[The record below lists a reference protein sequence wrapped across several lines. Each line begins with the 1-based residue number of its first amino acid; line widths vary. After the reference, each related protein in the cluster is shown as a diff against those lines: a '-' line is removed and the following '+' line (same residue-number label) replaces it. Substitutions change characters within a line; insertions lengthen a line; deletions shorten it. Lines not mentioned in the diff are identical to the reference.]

1 LHHNNTEAIRGV
13 VTRYF
18 GTGEAA
24 DKAECVLILLI
35 AERALHTS
43 VKKTRTNGFEGAPRP
58 SATGCATKPFTTTPT
73 SPRRRPTVMADYYNF
88 QQVVQMCGI
97 AESTLE
103 QLQSKGLLEPTV
115 KSGRPFLS
123 SRQVYRLRIA
133 VHQASE
139 EKIDLQEALARVEER
154 WLAQTVALRS

>member
-1 LHHNNTEAIRGV
+1 
-13 VTRYF
+13 
-18 GTGEAA
+18 
-24 DKAECVLILLI
+24 
-35 AERALHTS
+35 
-43 VKKTRTNGFEGAPRP
+43 
-58 SATGCATKPFTTTPT
+58 
-73 SPRRRPTVMADYYNF
+73 MADYYNF

-115 KSGRPFLS
+115 KRGRPFLS

>member
-1 LHHNNTEAIRGV
+1 
-13 VTRYF
+13 
-18 GTGEAA
+18 
-24 DKAECVLILLI
+24 
-35 AERALHTS
+35 
-43 VKKTRTNGFEGAPRP
+43 
-58 SATGCATKPFTTTPT
+58 
-73 SPRRRPTVMADYYNF
+73 MADYYNF
-88 QQVVQMCGI
+88 QQVAQMCGI

-115 KSGRPFLS
+115 KRGRPFLS
-123 SRQVYRLRIA
+123 SQQVYRLRIA

>member
-1 LHHNNTEAIRGV
+1 
-13 VTRYF
+13 
-18 GTGEAA
+18 
-24 DKAECVLILLI
+24 
-35 AERALHTS
+35 
-43 VKKTRTNGFEGAPRP
+43 
-58 SATGCATKPFTTTPT
+58 
-73 SPRRRPTVMADYYNF
+73 MADYYNF

-115 KSGRPFLS
+115 KRGRPFLS
-123 SRQVYRLRIA
+123 SQQVYRLRIA
-133 VHQASE
+133 VHRANE

>member
-1 LHHNNTEAIRGV
+1 
-13 VTRYF
+13 
-18 GTGEAA
+18 
-24 DKAECVLILLI
+24 
-35 AERALHTS
+35 
-43 VKKTRTNGFEGAPRP
+43 
-58 SATGCATKPFTTTPT
+58 
-73 SPRRRPTVMADYYNF
+73 MADYYNF

-115 KSGRPFLS
+115 KRGRPFLS
-123 SRQVYRLRIA
+123 SQQVYRLRIA

-154 WLAQTVALRS
+154 WLAQTVAR

>member
-1 LHHNNTEAIRGV
+1 
-13 VTRYF
+13 
-18 GTGEAA
+18 
-24 DKAECVLILLI
+24 
-35 AERALHTS
+35 
-43 VKKTRTNGFEGAPRP
+43 
-58 SATGCATKPFTTTPT
+58 
-73 SPRRRPTVMADYYNF
+73 MADYYNF

-115 KSGRPFLS
+115 KRGRPFLS
-123 SRQVYRLRIA
+123 SQQVYRLRIG

>member
-1 LHHNNTEAIRGV
+1 
-13 VTRYF
+13 
-18 GTGEAA
+18 
-24 DKAECVLILLI
+24 
-35 AERALHTS
+35 
-43 VKKTRTNGFEGAPRP
+43 
-58 SATGCATKPFTTTPT
+58 
-73 SPRRRPTVMADYYNF
+73 MADYYNF

-115 KSGRPFLS
+115 KRGRPFLS
-123 SRQVYRLRIA
+123 SQQVYRLRIA

>member
-1 LHHNNTEAIRGV
+1 
-13 VTRYF
+13 
-18 GTGEAA
+18 
-24 DKAECVLILLI
+24 
-35 AERALHTS
+35 
-43 VKKTRTNGFEGAPRP
+43 
-58 SATGCATKPFTTTPT
+58 
-73 SPRRRPTVMADYYNF
+73 MADYYNF

-115 KSGRPFLS
+115 KRGRPFLS
-123 SRQVYRLRIA
+123 SHQVYRLRIA